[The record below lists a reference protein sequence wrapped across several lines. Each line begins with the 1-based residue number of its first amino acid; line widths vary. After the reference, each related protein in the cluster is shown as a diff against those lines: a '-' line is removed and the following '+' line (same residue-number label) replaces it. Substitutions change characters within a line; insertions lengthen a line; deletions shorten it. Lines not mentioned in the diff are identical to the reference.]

1 MPPVTVCAVTKT
13 RRSSLNHVP
22 SVRMASPSAFCT
34 TSPSARISVIEIT
47 LKVNCERVARRTAV
61 VTVKVR
67 EPSALG
73 TPMPRA
79 SYSDIARCAVIVRC
93 AVRRTS
99 PRINAEVKSTG
110 GNSPLYITTFV
121 TGALRGV
128 CGFTIAVMRE
138 VFKFANKCA

>member
-22 SVRMASPSAFCT
+22 SVRMASPSPLLT
-34 TSPSARISVIEIT
+34 TSPSARISVIDST
-47 LKVNCERVARRTAV
+47 LKVNCERVDRRTAV
-61 VTVKVR
+61 VTVKVKK
-67 EPSALG
+67 PAAFG
-73 TPMPRA
+73 VPMPRA
-79 SYSDIARCAVIVRC
+79 SYSAIARCAVIVRR

-99 PRINAEVKSTG
+99 LRINAEVKSEG

-128 CGFTIAVMRE
+128 CGFVIAVTRV
-138 VFKFANKCA
+138 VFKLANKCA